1 MRKIIDRIPYL
12 SRTLLFLWHKWVNG
26 DKVKFFW
33 SSRMS
38 HRCRFEGMNMVA
50 EQTFFFGSLGYGS
63 YIGGGGFV
71 SAEIGRFTSIGPNC
85 RYLNATHAYTEPYV
99 TTCPLFFSL
108 SKSKNP
114 QHMTYADRQMFD
126 EFRFYD
132 KERELVNKIGSD
144 CWIGKDVTLIGGVEI
159 HDGAVVLAGAYVT
172 KDVPPYAIVGGIPAR
187 VIRYRYDQET
197 IDFLLKVKW
206 WNMPSEW
213 YKEHWHLMTD
223 IEAFKEYFRESHS
236 SES

>member
-1 MRKIIDRIPYL
+1 MAVARALVNHPAVVLADEVREILEIFRPFFENEKIL
-12 SRTLLFLWHKWVNG
+12 
-26 DKVKFFW
+26 KVGQNLKFDLNILA
-33 SSRMS
+33 RY
-38 HRCRFEGMNMVA
+38 GM
-50 EQTFFFGSLGYGS
+50 EL
-63 YIGGGGFV
+63 
-71 SAEIGRFTSIGPNC
+71 RP
-85 RYLNATHAYTEPYV
+85 P
-99 TTCPLFFSL
+99 
-108 SKSKNP
+108 
-114 QHMTYADRQMFD
+114 MFD

-223 IEAFKEYFRESHS
+223 IEAFKEYFKKGISRHHDTE
-236 SES
+236 

>member
-50 EQTFFFGSLGYGS
+50 EKTFFFGSLGYGS

-85 RYLNATHAYTEPYV
+85 VYLNATHAYTEPYV

-223 IEAFKEYFRESHS
+223 IEAFKEYFRESQS
-236 SES
+236 SKT